1 MKHTRNKCL
10 TFDLELEGGEKTCRQ
25 FMTVPGRRDRA
36 VSNHQGQYVHP
47 AVKCPNHLFTL
58 SQWLKLPNVCNNR
71 SMIVCVCLYISLSL
85 SMDLSCKTIFCTIYL
100 YIHLYPRTCPSWLTN
115 IPKPRCV
122 LLFHLCIHAMHW
134 VGSWGVVLM
143 RGGGVEG
150 GGKNLTTGTAQEKSS
165 DLGPSYCNCTP
176 TFQ

>member
-1 MKHTRNKCL
+1 
-10 TFDLELEGGEKTCRQ
+10 
-25 FMTVPGRRDRA
+25 MTVPGRRDRA

-85 SMDLSCKTIFCTIYL
+85 SLWICRVKLYSVQYIYIFIYT
-100 YIHLYPRTCPSWLTN
+100 HVHVHHGSQN

>member
-1 MKHTRNKCL
+1 MMVYKWVAKMKHTRNKCL

-71 SMIVCVCLYISLSL
+71 SMIVCVCLYISLSFSL
-85 SMDLSCKTIFCTIYL
+85 WICRVKLYSVQYIYIFIYT
-100 YIHLYPRTCPSWLTN
+100 H
-115 IPKPRCV
+115 V
-122 LLFHLCIHAMHW
+122 HVHH
-134 VGSWGVVLM
+134 GS
-143 RGGGVEG
+143 
-150 GGKNLTTGTAQEKSS
+150 Q
-165 DLGPSYCNCTP
+165 
-176 TFQ
+176 TFQNLGAFYCSICAFMRCIGWAHGGLC